1 MSFQFRFA
9 SIMMLR
15 RQQRDETGAL
25 VGKAN
30 EAIARVDEQVQEII
44 QQRQAVRRESQESR
58 EGNVSVD
65 RLLSSGRYEMQLDA
79 DIHALNQTRAQLVQE
94 LERRQLAL
102 TEAEAE
108 VKRFERLEENER
120 AEYRAELNRQE
131 QVEQDEVTSS
141 RYLRQRNQFPGREF
155 TS

>member
-15 RQQRDETGAL
+15 RQQRDETGVL

-30 EAIARVDEQVQEII
+30 EAIARVDEQVEEIT
-44 QQRQAVRRESQESR
+44 QQRQSARLQSQEFR
-58 EGNVSVD
+58 EGAVSVD
-65 RLLSSGRYEMQLDA
+65 RLLSSGRFEMQLDA
-79 DIHALNQTRAQLVQE
+79 DIQALKQTRAQLMQE

-102 TEAEAE
+102 TAAEAE

-120 AEYRAELNRQE
+120 AEYRAELNRKE
-131 QVEQDEVTSS
+131 QAEQDEVTSS
-141 RYLRQRNQFPGREF
+141 RYLRQRNQLPGREF